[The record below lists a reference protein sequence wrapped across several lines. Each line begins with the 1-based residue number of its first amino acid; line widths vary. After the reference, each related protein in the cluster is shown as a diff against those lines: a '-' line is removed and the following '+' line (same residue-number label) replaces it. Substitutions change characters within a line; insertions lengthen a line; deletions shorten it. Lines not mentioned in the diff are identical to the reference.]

1 MKTFRQFKENKG
13 QKAVITFGR
22 FNPPTVGHGKLID
35 ALVKSSS
42 GGFTPLVFMSHSQD
56 PKKNPLDYNTKQ
68 KWMKKFFGRKVN
80 IIKTNAR
87 QIFQI
92 VTELYSQG
100 YRELRMVVGSDRV
113 REFDTLIKKYNGSK
127 GRHGYYNFDSI
138 QIISAGERDPDSDDL
153 VSGMS
158 ASKMR
163 AAAEEGDFDSFK
175 NGVASKNLKDQE
187 LLYKEVRQGM
197 GIREET
203 MPIYMA
209 QDLYEGVYDPG
220 IFKAVFLM
228 GGPGSGKSTVVD
240 ALALKSLGLKTINS
254 DTHFERLMKDANMS
268 MKMTATGSGTV
279 NPKRDALRSKAKA
292 TAKKQMDMHM
302 PERLG
307 LIFDTTSAKA
317 GKIQAYKKQL
327 DKLGYEYKMVFVKT
341 SLELAQRLNSMRPRT
356 LPPEIL
362 IKEHEAVSKNAAIF
376 KRMFGKDFI
385 EIVNDDTVQSLQK
398 KASGLFGHLMS
409 WVQKFPTNKTA
420 LAWKEM
426 ELTRKKHGELTRK
439 KR

>member
-35 ALVKSSS
+35 ALAKASS
-42 GGFTPLVFMSHSQD
+42 GGYTPIVYMSHSQD
-56 PKKNPLDYNTKQ
+56 SKKNPLDYNTKQ

-80 IIKTNAR
+80 IMKSNAR

-92 VTELYSQG
+92 VTELYAQG
-100 YRELRMVVGSDRV
+100 YKELRMVVGSDRV

-127 GRHGYYNFDSI
+127 GKHGYYNFDSI

-175 NGVASKNLKDQE
+175 LGVASKSLKDQE
-187 LLYKEVRQGM
+187 GLYKEVRKGM
-197 GIREET
+197 GIKEET
-203 MPIYMA
+203 LPNYMLE
-209 QDLYEGVYDPG
+209 DLLQEGVYDPG
-220 IFKAVFLM
+220 IFKCVFLM

-240 ALALKSLGLKTINS
+240 ALSLKALGLRVINS
-254 DTHFERLMKDANMS
+254 DTHFERYMKEAGMS
-268 MKMTATGSGTV
+268 MKMTATGSGAV
-279 NPKRDALRSKAKA
+279 NPKRDKIRGKAKA
-292 TAKKQMDMHM
+292 LAQKQMDIAV

-317 GKIQAYKKQL
+317 GKIQAYKKNL
-327 DKLGYEYKMVFVKT
+327 DALGYEYKMVFVKT
-341 SLELAQRLNSMRPRT
+341 SLELAQRLNSMRART

-362 IKEHEAVSKNAAIF
+362 IKEHEAVEKNANTF
-376 KRMFGKDFI
+376 KRIFGKDFI
-385 EIVNDDTVQSLQK
+385 EIVNDDTVKSLQDK
-398 KASGLFGHLMS
+398 SSKLYGNLMT
-409 WVQKFPTNKTA
+409 WVGKFPTNKIA
-420 LAWKEM
+420 LAWKQH
-426 ELTRKKHGELTRK
+426 ELTRRK
-439 KR
+439 R